1 MPISRA
7 KKQELVAR
15 YVDMLNESD
24 GFVLVET
31 QGLTVAQI
39 QGMRHAVREQNGL
52 YTVAKNTLL
61 RKALEQAN
69 WIVPEDLLQ
78 GPVAIIFG
86 RDNMPGVSRAVI
98 KHIEDEN
105 FSEKMQVTGGVMSG
119 DILDAQQVETVSKL
133 PTLDELRAQL
143 AGLVISPAQGVVN
156 VLYQATGGVVNVLQA
171 YLDKHEEPAEG
182 GGE

>member
-1 MPISRA
+1 MPISKAR
-7 KKQELVAR
+7 KQELVAR
-15 YVDMLNESD
+15 YVDILNESD
-24 GFVLVET
+24 GFVLVKT
-31 QGLTVAQI
+31 QGLTVAEV
-39 QGMRHAVREQNGL
+39 QGLRNTVREQNGL
-52 YTVAKNTLL
+52 YAVVKNTLI

-69 WIVPEDLLQ
+69 WIVPEDLLR
-78 GPVAIIFG
+78 GPVAIVFG

-105 FSEKMQVTGGVMSG
+105 FSEKMQVAGGVMSG
-119 DILDAQQVETVSKL
+119 EVLNAQQVDAVSKL

-156 VLYQATGGVVNVLQA
+156 ALYQATGGLVNVLQA
-171 YLDKHEEPAEG
+171 YLDKHQD

>member
-1 MPISRA
+1 MPISKAR
-7 KKQELVAR
+7 KQELVAR
-15 YVDMLNESD
+15 YVDILDESD
-24 GFVLVET
+24 GFVLVKT

-39 QGMRHAVREQNGL
+39 QGVRNTVREQNGL
-52 YTVAKNTLL
+52 YAVVKNTLI
-61 RKALEQAN
+61 RKALEQAG

-78 GPVAIIFG
+78 GPVAIVFG
-86 RDNMPGVSRAVI
+86 RDNMPGVSRAML

-119 DILDAQQVETVSKL
+119 EILDAQQVDAVSKL

-143 AGLVISPAQGVVN
+143 AGLMISPAQGIVN
-156 VLYQATGGVVNVLQA
+156 ALHQATGGVVNVLQA
-171 YLDKHEEPAEG
+171 YLDKHEE

>member
-1 MPISRA
+1 MPISKAR
-7 KKQELVAR
+7 KQELVAR
-15 YVDMLNESD
+15 YVDILNESD
-24 GFVLVET
+24 GFVLVKT
-31 QGLTVAQI
+31 QGLTVAEV
-39 QGMRHAVREQNGL
+39 QGLRNTVREQNGL
-52 YTVAKNTLL
+52 YAVVKNTLI

-69 WIVPEDLLQ
+69 WIVPEDLLR
-78 GPVAIIFG
+78 GPIAIVFG

-105 FSEKMQVTGGVMSG
+105 FSEKMQVAGGVMSG
-119 DILDAQQVETVSKL
+119 EVLNAQQVDAVSKL

-156 VLYQATGGVVNVLQA
+156 ALYQATGGLVNVLQA
-171 YLDKHEEPAEG
+171 YLDKHQD